1 MTTPDDTDLLL
12 LDGDWG
18 SLGVTRLGA
27 TVSSWRPRGVER
39 LFTAGDATPAL
50 GRMWQGGIP
59 VCAPWFGQAVGQ
71 GWAVPWSH
79 GLVSRVR
86 WDVVGV
92 SDAAHEA
99 RVSLTTDAAATAHLP
114 GADRFPLDLRYR
126 LDIAADDRSLTMAL
140 TVASPTADA
149 VIDAV
154 FHPYLAAD
162 ARGEA
167 AEGLEGVA
175 FHDYATGA
183 DGVDRSPVPLAGPI
197 DRVYAGARPVVLP
210 GAELRMDARGADTVV
225 VWNPGPGTSKVP
237 ADEWADFACVEYG
250 ALARPIPAG
259 GELAIALTLTV
270 R

>member
-99 RVSLTTDAAATAHLP
+99 RVSL
-114 GADRFPLDLRYR
+114 
-126 LDIAADDRSLTMAL
+126 
-140 TVASPTADA
+140 TADA